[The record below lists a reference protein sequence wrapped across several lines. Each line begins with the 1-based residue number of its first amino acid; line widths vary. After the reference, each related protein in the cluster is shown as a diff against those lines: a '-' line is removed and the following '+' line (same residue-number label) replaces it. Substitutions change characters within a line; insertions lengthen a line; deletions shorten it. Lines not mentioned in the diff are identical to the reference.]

1 MSPRVASRRWW
12 LALRQAPRPPCG
24 RSGGC
29 SPRCWCR
36 PTAARRRPKSTVD
49 AHGSE
54 TLPPQRLRLR
64 ALSDFPPLSYSP
76 LLLGWKMRGASPSLW
91 LSGGVPRTPPN
102 RRKQSPTLVETDLSY
117 RPIASAPVN
126 AGTACYRLG
135 ANARSA
141 CAFVRI
147 GACGSLAPSRELR
160 SLGSRDHDGR
170 PRQARRGGVPPPSGR
185 PALDRTGAEPDFA
198 TAAS

>member
-102 RRKQSPTLVETDLSY
+102 RRKQSPTLVETDLPPNCERTGQRRHGLLSAGSQ
-117 RPIASAPVN
+117 RSIRLCFCPAAQPIARLRYRVEARVEPAPP
-126 AGTACYRLG
+126 A
-135 ANARSA
+135 
-141 CAFVRI
+141 
-147 GACGSLAPSRELR
+147 LR
-160 SLGSRDHDGR
+160 SPPRPTPGLGHERFSEKRASGSRSR
-170 PRQARRGGVPPPSGR
+170 
-185 PALDRTGAEPDFA
+185 
-198 TAAS
+198 

>member
-141 CAFVRI
+141 CAFVRQRSP
-147 GACGSLAPSRELR
+147 SLACAIAWKHASSPLR
-160 SLGSRDHDGR
+160 RHRGR
-170 PRQARRGGVPPPSGR
+170 RHGPHQASGTSASPKSGR
-185 PALDRTGAEPDFA
+185 PDLDRAK
-198 TAAS
+198 